1 MLLFLEGGDGLLD
14 TIKTIVTAVSNF
26 FWGPPLFIAVLGTG
40 LYYTLAFRFITFT
53 KMRHHIKNTYGVMF
67 ARVSKG
73 EGTFRSFAAACL
85 ASTMGVGSI
94 AGVATALTMGGPG
107 AIFWMWMTALVG
119 ASTKMAEIILGQRYR
134 VKFESINEYLC
145 GRNYVLKNGLGWHTL
160 AKVLAWTFITSP
172 WSLLVQTN
180 ALVTT
185 VHQVSGIDIRIGLI
199 AVFFS
204 LIIVFIGGVKRIA
217 SVAEK
222 LVPAIAAFYILTGS
236 VMLMMNYT
244 MILPAI
250 WMILKYAFT
259 PAAGVA
265 GFTGITV
272 ANAMRFGVAR
282 GVYSSE
288 AGMGSGMGAHAGAI
302 VDHPVRQASWGVIE
316 SLVNTIIICS
326 ITALAILISGVNI
339 SNPGVT
345 GAALAAMAFESAFGQ
360 VGGWLVA
367 VAISLFAWLTLL
379 SAYYGGQ
386 KSVNF
391 LFGDTK
397 ANKLAMNF
405 WLVYYLAPIF
415 LAGADTGLLWIV
427 TDTMMIIG
435 VCAGI
440 SALVALRGVV
450 IDLHRDYWYR
460 YLPELEMG
468 RNPPAVSFTNR
479 P

>member
-1 MLLFLEGGDGLLD
+1 MIDV
-14 TIKTIVTAVSNF
+14 IQKIVSSISNF

-40 LYYTLAFRFITFT
+40 LYYTLAFRFIAFT
-53 KMRHHIKNTYGVMF
+53 RIGHHLRNTYGVMF

-107 AIFWMWMTALVG
+107 AIFWMWVTALVG

-134 VKFESINEYLC
+134 VKFDSMNEYLC

-160 AKVLAWTFITSP
+160 AKVLAWTFITAP

-185 VHQVSGIDIRIGLI
+185 VNQVFNVSIQAGLWV
-199 AVFFS
+199 VFLS
-204 LIIVFIGGVKRIA
+204 LVIVFIGGVRRIA

-222 LVPAIAAFYILTGS
+222 LVPAIAFFYILTGS
-236 VMLMMNYT
+236 VLLLLN
-244 MILPAI
+244 ISKVLPALL
-250 WMILKYAFT
+250 MIFRYAFT
-259 PAAGVA
+259 PAAGVG
-265 GFTGITV
+265 GFAGITV

-302 VDHPVRQASWGVIE
+302 VDHPVRQASWGVVE
-316 SLVNTIIICS
+316 SLVNTVIICS
-326 ITALAILISGVNI
+326 ITALAILISGVYVT
-339 SNPGVT
+339 NPGVT
-345 GAALAAMAFESAFGQ
+345 GAALAALAFENAFGQ
-360 VGGWLVA
+360 AGGWLVA
-367 VAISLFAWLTLL
+367 VAISLFAWLTMLA
-379 SAYYGGQ
+379 AYYGGQ

-397 ANKLAMNF
+397 ANRMAMNF
-405 WLVYYLAPIF
+405 WLAYYLGPIF

-440 SALVALRGVV
+440 SALVALRHVV
-450 IDLHRDYWYR
+450 VDLHRDYWDR

-468 RNPPAVSFTNR
+468 RNPPAVYFVNK

>member
-1 MLLFLEGGDGLLD
+1 MIE
-14 TIKTIVTAVSNF
+14 IIQVVVTAVSNF

-40 LYYTLAFRFITFT
+40 LYYTLAFRFVPYT
-53 KMRHHIKNTYGVMF
+53 RLGYHLKNTYGVMF

-134 VKFESINEYLC
+134 VKFESMNEYLC

-160 AKVLAWTFITSP
+160 AKILAWTFITAP

-185 VHQVSGIDIRIGLI
+185 VHQVFDVSIQAGLWV
-199 AVFFS
+199 VFFS
-204 LIIVFIGGVKRIA
+204 LVIVFIGGVRRIA
-217 SVAEK
+217 AVAEK
-222 LVPAIAAFYILTGS
+222 LVPAIAFIYILSGS
-236 VMLMMNYT
+236 IFLLINITQV
-244 MILPAI
+244 LPALG
-250 WMILKYAFT
+250 MIIRYAFT
-259 PAAGVA
+259 PAAGA
-265 GFTGITV
+265 GGFAGITV

-302 VDHPVRQASWGVIE
+302 VDHPVRQASWGVVE
-316 SLVNTIIICS
+316 SLVNTVIICS
-326 ITALAILISGVNI
+326 ITALAILISGVYLT
-339 SNPGVT
+339 NPGVT
-345 GAALAAMAFESAFGQ
+345 GAALAALAFESGFGQ

-379 SAYYGGQ
+379 AAYYGGQ

-397 ANKLAMNF
+397 ANRIAMNF
-405 WLVYYLAPIF
+405 WLFYYLGPIF

-440 SALVALRGVV
+440 SALIALRHVV
-450 IDLHRDYWYR
+450 VDLHRDFWLR

-468 RNPPAVSFTNR
+468 RNPPPVFFVNKL
-479 P
+479 

>member
-1 MLLFLEGGDGLLD
+1 MVEIIQSL
-14 TIKTIVTAVSNF
+14 VTAISNF

-40 LYYTLAFRFITFT
+40 IYYTLAFRFITFT
-53 KMRHHIKNTYGVMF
+53 RLAHHLKNTYGVMF
-67 ARVSKG
+67 DRVTKG

-85 ASTMGVGSI
+85 GSTMGVGSI

-107 AIFWMWMTALVG
+107 AIFWMWITALVG

-134 VKFESINEYLC
+134 VKFESMDEYLC

-160 AKVLAWTFITSP
+160 AKALAWTFITAP

-185 VHQVSGIDIRIGLI
+185 VNQVFGLNVQTGLI
-199 AVFFS
+199 IVFAS
-204 LIIVFIGGVKRIA
+204 LAIVFIGGVRRIV

-222 LVPAIAAFYILTGS
+222 LVPAVAFFYILFGS
-236 VMLMMNYT
+236 GFLLLNFTKVIPAVVM
-244 MILPAI
+244 IFR
-250 WMILKYAFT
+250 YAFA
-259 PAAGVA
+259 PAAGVS
-265 GFTGITV
+265 GFAGITV

-316 SLVNTIIICS
+316 SVVNTIIICS
-326 ITALAILISGVNI
+326 ITALAILISGVYATH
-339 SNPGVT
+339 PGTT
-345 GAALAAMAFESAFGQ
+345 GAALAALAFESGFGQ
-360 VGGWLVA
+360 AGGWLVA
-367 VAISLFAWLTLL
+367 VAITLFAWLTLL

-391 LFGDTK
+391 LFGDTSS
-397 ANKLAMNF
+397 NRFAMTF
-405 WLVYYLAPIF
+405 WLAYYLGPIF
-415 LAGADTGLLWIV
+415 FAGADTGLLWIV

-440 SALVALRGVV
+440 SALVALRHVV
-450 IDLHRDYWYR
+450 INLHNDYWYR
-460 YLPELEMG
+460 YLPEL
-468 RNPPAVSFTNR
+468 
-479 P
+479 